1 MMGLWG
7 SQRQARARAV
17 VDSLTATERVA
28 GDLSLGD
35 QSVLTLCRSLPPLSR
50 CQMRFCPPNRALTA
64 PALPLKAFVRAP
76 FLLSR
81 LFWLGG
87 IQFLPARVGCGVPGP
102 PKNIGAK
109 MTTKPQDSSRTTRR
123 PCYCSP
129 PARGR
134 LSLADG
140 SQKRDHRCRRLSLRR
155 WRSDKALLLF
165 SRESCGSLRAL
176 SSSGSPTEPPPREVN
191 KADDHGC
198 VFRSSLL
205 RWLSGLSARLGLAD
219 ERWNA
224 QY

>member
-35 QSVLTLCRSLPPLSR
+35 QSVLTFCRSLPPLSR

-140 SQKRDHRCRRLSLRR
+140 SQKRDAAAYLFAAGARTRLFFCSRGNPAGVFGRSRR
-155 WRSDKALLLF
+155 
-165 SRESCGSLRAL
+165 RAL
-176 SSSGSPTEPPPREVN
+176 PPSRTKRMIMDASSGRPS
-191 KADDHGC
+191 
-198 VFRSSLL
+198 
-205 RWLSGLSARLGLAD
+205 
-219 ERWNA
+219 
-224 QY
+224 